1 MIVSAARFPG
11 LEDGSVTLAVAQQ
24 IAEPSEASHDPRLEP
39 QVLQRALEEQL
50 HGCRVSRVLG
60 VGGVSACF
68 AARMESFGR
77 VAFKVSLRGSAG
89 PHSWVAEAAEVRNSR
104 QYAKQRYV
112 SRGACSHIVHLCT
125 LTACWTV
132 CRLIKACLVE
142 QAAPSHVNSVLHAAV
157 CNW

>member
-1 MIVSAARFPG
+1 MIRSAARSRG

-24 IAEPSEASHDPRLEP
+24 VAQPSEASHDPRLEP

-77 VAFKVSLRGSAG
+77 VAIKVSLRGSTE
-89 PHSWVAEAAEVRNSR
+89 PHSWVAEAAEVCNTRRS
-104 QYAKQRYV
+104 AKQ
-112 SRGACSHIVHLCT
+112 CSPRESWCLLSYSTSMHIDSLLECP
-125 LTACWTV
+125 LAY
-132 CRLIKACLVE
+132 
-142 QAAPSHVNSVLHAAV
+142 QSHA
-157 CNW
+157 W